1 MRATI
6 LFFALTVLVA
16 VSDVW
21 WVNSRS
27 PIEEDLTTHEVI
39 VSEPAFVP
47 RAVETSAS
55 RQKAWQ
61 EAIDEQRGLRS
72 PRSAALGRQL
82 AAERARSDYG
92 LKGCFDTGEKCRCIG
107 ADNQRA
113 RVSVD
118 VCRIVASEPQLLQ
131 Q

>member
-1 MRATI
+1 MRATL

-16 VSDVW
+16 VSGVW

-27 PIEEDLTTHEVI
+27 PVEEELPTHEAI
-39 VSEPAFVP
+39 VSEPAVVP
-47 RAVETSAS
+47 REVDTSAS

-61 EAIDEQRGLRS
+61 DAIDAQRGPGKPPS
-72 PRSAALGRQL
+72 PALARQMAAD
-82 AAERARSDYG
+82 RARSDFG

-107 ADNQRA
+107 SDNQNA

-118 VCRIVASEPQLLQ
+118 ICRMVASEPQVFQ